1 MFSNEEILKMLREG
15 TSPDDVAKAMS
26 DALNSANKT
35 FEAEKKAKE
44 AAEKKLAEEKAQ
56 KEARNAEKI
65 EYLNGILDDF
75 ADWYAE
81 YYAGSSEA
89 VTAEDIIDLIDS
101 SKELAST
108 FYSLLDVFD
117 GKCRKTFKNDNG
129 KLSKTVM
136 TEDTVDSFLKE
147 LGL

>member
-35 FEAEKKAKE
+35 FE
-44 AAEKKLAEEKAQ
+44 AEKKLAEEKAQ

-81 YYAGSSEA
+81 YYAGSSDPFEA

>member
-26 DALNSANKT
+26 DALNSANKA
-35 FEAEKKAKE
+35 FEAEKKAK
-44 AAEKKLAEEKAQ
+44 LAEE

-65 EYLNGILDDF
+65 KYLNNILDDF

-81 YYAGSSEA
+81 YYAGSFEG

-101 SKELAST
+101 SKELTST

-117 GKCRKTFKNDNG
+117 GKCRKNDNG
-129 KLSKTVM
+129 KLSKT
-136 TEDTVDSFLKE
+136 EDIADKVLDSFLKE
-147 LGL
+147 LGLN